1 MDVYVGDGDVVKMIN
16 LSRYGDY
23 KNPNSHEWVL
33 KSEVEALEQE
43 VERLK
48 GAIAAHNQE
57 CDFLCANDKH
67 CDHRPRQCASCP
79 KDWKVSI

>member
-1 MDVYVGDGDVVKMIN
+1 MAINQYCWHGSLHHECDVCAKDHKI
-16 LSRYGDY
+16 
-23 KNPNSHEWVL
+23 K
-33 KSEVEALEQE
+33 ALEQE

-48 GAIAAHNQE
+48 GAIAAHNNE
-57 CDFLCANDKH
+57 CDVLCDNDKH